1 MEKKIAIIGHA
12 EQGIR
17 DLQAVENIL
26 EASAHKKTINEMI
39 EEKETLRITAP
50 EIALTPFNPK
60 TGKENRR
67 ERRAQERKAKKLPKQ

>member
-17 DLQAVENIL
+17 NLQVVKTIL

-39 EEKETLRITAP
+39 EEKETLIITAP
-50 EIALTPFNPK
+50 EIRLTQLNFK